1 MAAPFPARIPKL
13 FRKTITFDGKSGSGA
28 VGTVKV
34 GDVTGAV
41 CILYGGVRCTTSL
54 DGASATIE
62 LGTAADTDGLVAT
75 TTATDLDAGEFWQD
89 STPEAG
95 VSNAIVNKLVTGDI
109 IITVGTAAVSAGV
122 IEVVFYW
129 VPLSSDGQLA

>member
-13 FRKTITFDGKSGSGA
+13 FRKTITFDGESGSGA
-28 VGTVKV
+28 AGTVKV
-34 GDVTGAV
+34 ADVTGAV
-41 CILYGGVRCTTSL
+41 CILYGGVRCIENLEGT
-54 DGASATIE
+54 GATIE
-62 LGTAADTDGLVAT
+62 LGTAADTDGLVAQ
-75 TTATDLDAGEFWQD
+75 TTAADLDAGEFWQD
-89 STPEAG
+89 SSPEAG
-95 VSNAIVNKLVTGDI
+95 VSNAIANKLVTGDI

>member
-41 CILYGGVRCTTSL
+41 CILYGGVRCITSL
-54 DGASATIE
+54 EGSSATIE
-62 LGTAADTDGLVAT
+62 MGTAADTDGLVAT
-75 TTATDLDAGEFWQD
+75 TTATDLDTGELWQD

-122 IEVVFYW
+122 IEVTFYW
-129 VPLSSDGQLA
+129 APLSSDGQLA